1 MAQYTYRMN
10 HRPITDFTGITGW
23 LEKMA
28 AKGWM
33 LDFCGTL
40 FWKFRKIEPRQVH
53 FSAIYLPIDC
63 NAFSPVRTPEVE
75 ELEELCAGTG
85 WYWVSSMYQLQIFA
99 NEEADPAP
107 LDSDPVVQVESLHRA
122 MMQNVLPSNIILL
135 VIAGVMALFCW
146 SSIFTGNFY
155 SNIGFGHWLAAF
167 IFTIVI
173 LMVLGELAI
182 YYIWHKRAKEDAQ
195 SGFLRPTRSF
205 PGLMTVFLAVLLVV
219 YVLWVCA
226 LPWQSQ
232 LTALSSLFI
241 FILVRGFAN
250 LGRKNEKLSSW
261 ANIAVIAFLGLW
273 VVLFPVISISIR
285 NQIEA
290 STHHPQSVVLYEG
303 REYTLNRDEIP
314 LKTEDLMEI
323 DPDLQNYT
331 CEIESFFPCRITH
344 NTQHHLY
351 GNTGTPMLHYTIWD
365 YPLPLY
371 RDYFL
376 DQAINEEFY
385 PTHGELDPEVWEAE
399 AVYRLQQNGQPQ
411 NVYVICWEGRIVSLH
426 IRLETENPELTAE
439 QIATIVEKLK
449 P

>member
-33 LDFCGTL
+33 LDFCGIL
-40 FWKFRKIEPRQVH
+40 FWKFRKIEPQQVH

-122 MMQNVLPSNIILL
+122 MKQNVLPSNIILL

-205 PGLMTVFLAVLLVV
+205 PGVTAMLLVISITAFF
-219 YVLWVCA
+219 LWLGA
-226 LPWQSQ
+226 LPWRSQ
-232 LTALSSLFI
+232 LSALFNMLA
-241 FILVRGFAN
+241 FILVRVIAEF
-250 LGRKNEKLSSW
+250 GRKNKEMSSW
-261 ANIAVIAFLGLW
+261 AQVGVIAFLVIW
-273 VVLFPVISISIR
+273 VLFYPVVTSVIAG
-285 NQIEA
+285 QIE
-290 STHHPQSVVLYEG
+290 SERWRFSETVLYEG
-303 REYTLNRDEIP
+303 TEYVLARDEIP
-314 LKTEDLMEI
+314 LRAEDLMDI
-323 DPDLQNYT
+323 DTTLQSYY
-331 CEIESFFPCRITH
+331 CDVESFFPCRVTH
-344 NTQHHLY
+344 NIQHHLF
-351 GNTGTPMLHYTIWD
+351 GASGTPLLYYVIWD

-376 DQAINEEFY
+376 SQAMNTKFY
-385 PTHGELDPEVWEAE
+385 PTHVELDPEIWEAQ
-399 AVYRLQQNGQPQ
+399 AVYRLCQNGGPQ
-411 NVYVICWEGRIVSLH
+411 NMYIICWEGRIVSLQ
-426 IRLETENPELTAE
+426 LQLDTTNPELTAE